1 MSYTGRARDTIR
13 DSLLSFWSQEYTAAG
28 ERLLIAP
35 GSDAYLWASALA
47 VMLEGLEAQAES
59 VARDILPDQAS
70 DEAIARHGSVD
81 GVARRAGVRAR
92 HTVTVTA
99 GVDAT
104 YTFPVGVTYRMAYSD
119 GTLYTVDS
127 VAVTI
132 AAGTGTITVTAADIG
147 AAPTRT
153 ATDVLTFV
161 STPTGLSAT
170 GTVTGAALTEGS
182 DLESYS
188 MWAARIIARRQER
201 PASGNRADWQ
211 DWVEGYTGTTITRAY
226 VYPLLAPPASYPGA
240 GTPDTPG
247 CVTVVAVGPAQG
259 DVLTN
264 TRVVPT
270 DDASTRTAG
279 AALTR
284 IRDYIEGDRTVAGV
298 ATDDGTMLRP
308 VTMVADNA
316 AVEAISVSAQNVVL
330 SCTMTATNAFPWVG
344 AIAIILSTDTT
355 IKVTG
360 DYTALAGKRALVLP
374 ATPTER
380 GGYRAVTLGNANFAA
395 GDTTFTQATGQEV
408 GFPTGSIYPCPPNW
422 GTIRDD
428 VFSHFDGLGPGD
440 TTPASR
446 WPAEDVEARATLY
459 RTGLA
464 ADVINGAQSPAVATG
479 VLSCS
484 VTTPAADVTPAA
496 KTVVTLGS
504 LLVTP

>member
-1 MSYTGRARDTIR
+1 MAFTGRSRATIR

-28 ERLLIAP
+28 ERLLTAP

-59 VARDILPDQAS
+59 VSRDILPDQAS

-92 HTVTVTA
+92 HSVTVTA

-147 AAPTRT
+147 ADPTR
-153 ATDVLTFV
+153 AVADVLTFV
-161 STPTGLSAT
+161 STPTGLDAT
-170 GTVTGAALTEGS
+170 GTVASVATTGT
-182 DLESYS
+182 DQESYS
-188 MWAARIIARRQER
+188 AWAARIIARRQER

-226 VYPLLAPPASYPGA
+226 VYPLLAPPASFPGVGVA
-240 GTPDTPG
+240 NTPG
-247 CVTVVAVGPAQG
+247 CVTTVAVGPAQG
-259 DVLTN
+259 DDLVN
-264 TRVVPT
+264 TRIVPYT
-270 DDASTRTAG
+270 GSTRDPG
-279 AALTR
+279 VQLPK
-284 IRDYIEGDRTVAGV
+284 IMGYIEGTHDVAGV
-298 ATDDGTMLRP
+298 VTSTGTQLRP
-308 VTMVADNA
+308 TSLPAGNYS
-316 AVEAISVSAQNVVL
+316 VESINVSAQNVVL
-330 SCTMTATNAFPWVG
+330 SCTMTAANAFPWVG
-344 AIAIILSTDTT
+344 GIAIILSTDTT

-360 DYTALAGKRALVLP
+360 DYTALQGLRALVLP

-422 GTIRDD
+422 DDIRTA
-428 VFSHFDGLGPGD
+428 VFAHFDALGPGD

-446 WPAEDVEARATLY
+446 WPPESTEARATLY

-479 VLSCS
+479 VLSCT